1 MELQYDSEQSAKRRR
16 WQSMVLY
23 PNTSISDNAS
33 GQLIN
38 ITFEEAD
45 QDEAE
50 SFYCFEVFG
59 TPDET
64 WSASFWHEFSIS
76 PKNTKEITRGVHCWV
91 I

>member
-23 PNTSISDNAS
+23 PSTSISDNAS

-59 TPDET
+59 TTDET
-64 WSASFWHEFSIS
+64 
-76 PKNTKEITRGVHCWV
+76 
-91 I
+91 